1 LYCSQLNRRRRR
13 QTVIAFAVES
23 DFDVQ
28 AIRSNT
34 FEIEWPPK
42 GGKMQSFPEIDRAQW
57 FDLAS
62 AHLRILD
69 GRRPLLARRVLTLG
83 QLKWITLGPLAAAAD
98 ALDLLIDLGVFGS
111 NFRITRQ
118 FRTLRYRAID
128 PTCAIAGRS
137 RGG

>member
-1 LYCSQLNRRRRR
+1 LYCSQLNRQGGGGKR
-13 QTVIAFAVES
+13 VIAFAVES

-62 AHLRILD
+62 AHLKILD
-69 GRRPLLARRVLTLG
+69 GPAPAFSPGL
-83 QLKWITLGPLAAAAD
+83 
-98 ALDLLIDLGVFGS
+98 S
-111 NFRITRQ
+111 
-118 FRTLRYRAID
+118 
-128 PTCAIAGRS
+128 
-137 RGG
+137 